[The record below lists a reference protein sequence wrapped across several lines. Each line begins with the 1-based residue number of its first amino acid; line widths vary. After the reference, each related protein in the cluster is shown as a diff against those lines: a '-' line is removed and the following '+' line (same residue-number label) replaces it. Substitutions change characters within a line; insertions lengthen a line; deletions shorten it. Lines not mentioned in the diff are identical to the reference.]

1 MVPISLENV
10 FQSSL
15 CIHLM
20 LKANCKAFVVIYGR
34 EILQRVRRH
43 LPPLPWLAPWLP
55 FTHMLSLQSPL
66 DAASGSWLPVLL
78 SCLRSSGSPWPL
90 WIWVTLTA
98 SAVLHFSSCLSS
110 LCRAQLES
118 LPCLSE
124 KKLLSSLLVFQ
135 PCDKA
140 PTALE
145 PLEQGKGNESS
156 VHLQREELMPSCKTW
171 RAREISWNGTKLNA
185 FTLHCSINAK

>member
-1 MVPISLENV
+1 MTS
-10 FQSSL
+10 
-15 CIHLM
+15 
-20 LKANCKAFVVIYGR
+20 
-34 EILQRVRRH
+34 
-43 LPPLPWLAPWLP
+43 
-55 FTHMLSLQSPL
+55 
-66 DAASGSWLPVLL
+66 
-78 SCLRSSGSPWPL
+78 
-90 WIWVTLTA
+90 
-98 SAVLHFSSCLSS
+98 SAVLHFSFAFLLSICKA
-110 LCRAQLES
+110 LLES

-124 KKLLSSLLVFQ
+124 KKLLSSLLVSQ

-156 VHLQREELMPSCKTW
+156 VHLQREELMQSYKMW

>member
-1 MVPISLENV
+1 MEQF

-20 LKANCKAFVVIYGR
+20 LQGNCKAFVVTCERGM
-34 EILQRVRRH
+34 LQRVWQCV
-43 LPPLPWLAPWLP
+43 LPLPWLALRLP
-55 FTHMLSLQSPL
+55 FTHTLSLQKPAGCWLQRLTSCAVVL
-66 DAASGSWLPVLL
+66 VEELWESAAPMDQGYMTS
-78 SCLRSSGSPWPL
+78 
-90 WIWVTLTA
+90 
-98 SAVLHFSSCLSS
+98 SAVLRFSFAFLLSICKA
-110 LCRAQLES
+110 LLES

-124 KKLLSSLLVFQ
+124 KKLLSSLLVLQ

-156 VHLQREELMPSCKTW
+156 VHLQREELMRSYKMW